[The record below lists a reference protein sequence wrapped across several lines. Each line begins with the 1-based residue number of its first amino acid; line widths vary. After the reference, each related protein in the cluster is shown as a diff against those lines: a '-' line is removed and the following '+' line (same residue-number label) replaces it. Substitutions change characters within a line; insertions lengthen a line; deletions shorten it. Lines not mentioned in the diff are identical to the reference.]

1 MTKSESSITGN
12 VEEEIIARASVGMQ
26 ALPMLDVIFGRMATG
41 MNGALKSQA
50 AVLVDVSVEPV
61 EYTTWSSAIE
71 RLDEFSVCGVA
82 EADPWGGV
90 VVTAMDPEFFFSTI
104 VTQMGGAPSP
114 GASLKRAPS
123 LIERRLARRLVKTIN
138 NEMTETFSR
147 LAQVKFKLDGIEAIK
162 QVGSLQGANSPCA
175 MVTFEMT
182 LGECVGSLIVVFP
195 MTTLEPAQEILSKM
209 FLGEKLGGDGTWRET
224 LMERISGSLVSVQAR
239 LHEVAVELGDVMS
252 WEAGQIIDL
261 GIDEGHEATIMCSGI
276 PIFHG
281 DVGRRRNDTIA
292 LRITREEGE
301 EKITQEGEMF
311 DG

>member
-1 MTKSESSITGN
+1 
-12 VEEEIIARASVGMQ
+12 
-26 ALPMLDVIFGRMATG
+26 
-41 MNGALKSQA
+41 
-50 AVLVDVSVEPV
+50 
-61 EYTTWSSAIE
+61 
-71 RLDEFSVCGVA
+71 
-82 EADPWGGV
+82 
-90 VVTAMDPEFFFSTI
+90 
-104 VTQMGGAPSP
+104 
-114 GASLKRAPS
+114 
-123 LIERRLARRLVKTIN
+123 
-138 NEMTETFSR
+138 
-147 LAQVKFKLDGIEAIK
+147 
-162 QVGSLQGANSPCA
+162 
-175 MVTFEMT
+175 
-182 LGECVGSLIVVFP
+182 

-281 DVGRRRNDTIA
+281 AVGRRRNDTIA